1 LAGLT
6 AGAVNPMFGGLS
18 MHLNALFGPGIETG
32 IGIDAGHTNIRLT
45 SSLLVHHFM
54 SGGINQ
60 APSICMCQRIM
71 SGKHDR

>member
-1 LAGLT
+1 
-6 AGAVNPMFGGLS
+6 M
-18 MHLNALFGPGIETG
+18 G

-60 APSICMCQRIM
+60 APSICRCQSIM
-71 SGKHDR
+71 SGGMTDRVMAYRVH